1 MRKLLAMLVF
11 LYTCKLALSQVTLS
25 GVVLD
30 SATREPLSNTL
41 IALKSNHVIANE
53 KGRFIFPNLSEGN
66 HHLMISHVGCDD
78 VHLEILLVKDTFI
91 NLFIPHHLHSLT
103 EIVKR
108 ASSNVDAGVQLI
120 EGVSRKK
127 LEHLAAVSISD
138 ALQEVSGVHFL
149 RTGASIAKPLINGM
163 HSNRVSIINDDSK
176 QEGQQWG
183 REHSPEID
191 PLSAGSLE
199 VIKGA
204 STLRFGGDAMGGVI
218 RLLPAK
224 FDDTSY
230 NRLTFLTK
238 LESNPRGG
246 LVGLKYDNYNVKT
259 ALGQRFVFNAK
270 RNGDSRS
277 SEHYLSNT
285 GFYQLSGSYFGLL
298 KRNNNEWSLNASYF
312 GQKLGILSSSH
323 IGNLT
328 DLNRALASDT
338 PLIINPFTYEIGLPS
353 QVIHH
358 FTGKLKW
365 KYASERIGEL
375 TASYTVQNN
384 QRQEFDSHRG
394 SKGAALDLNLWT
406 QQLNLWVVKPVNQF
420 KLQYG
425 AMGESQQNKFQGRYF
440 IPNYL
445 RYKSGAFAILT
456 AEKSRSIVEA
466 GLRYDYQYVSTF
478 RYQKEILLNEK
489 FNYSGLSANLSG
501 WLKVNEDIKTYFS
514 LSTRVRNPDINE
526 LFSDGLHHGSAQ
538 LEFGS
543 LEMTKERAYSLS
555 SAIHYAHNKL
565 RFRVEPF
572 YHYFQNFIYL
582 KPSGETQL
590 SIRGAFPVFNYVQ
603 TNARFL
609 GSDIDLQYQLNNH
622 WSTQI
627 DASFLWVKDIKNN
640 RYIFGIPSQRIK
652 GELKYAII
660 DRLGLRN
667 GHFRFGAQYVARQN
681 RVEDDEDFAVSPSDY
696 FLLHSEIGA
705 HYKKTPLH
713 FSLGINNLLNT
724 SYRDYMNRYRYY
736 ADDLGRNFYIIIN
749 YTI

>member
-1 MRKLLAMLVF
+1 
-11 LYTCKLALSQVTLS
+11 
-25 GVVLD
+25 
-30 SATREPLSNTL
+30 
-41 IALKSNHVIANE
+41 
-53 KGRFIFPNLSEGN
+53 
-66 HHLMISHVGCDD
+66 
-78 VHLEILLVKDTFI
+78 
-91 NLFIPHHLHSLT
+91 
-103 EIVKR
+103 
-108 ASSNVDAGVQLI
+108 
-120 EGVSRKK
+120 
-127 LEHLAAVSISD
+127 
-138 ALQEVSGVHFL
+138 
-149 RTGASIAKPLINGM
+149 
-163 HSNRVSIINDDSK
+163 
-176 QEGQQWG
+176 
-183 REHSPEID
+183 
-191 PLSAGSLE
+191 
-199 VIKGA
+199 
-204 STLRFGGDAMGGVI
+204 
-218 RLLPAK
+218 LPAK

-277 SEHYLSNT
+277 SKHYLSNT

-406 QQLNLWVVKPVNQF
+406 QQLNLWVVKPINQF

-445 RYKSGAFAILT
+445 RYTSGAFAILT
-456 AEKSRSIVEA
+456 AEKSRSLVEA

-514 LSTRVRNPDINE
+514 LSTRMRNPDINE
-526 LFSDGLHHGSAQ
+526 L
-538 LEFGS
+538 
-543 LEMTKERAYSLS
+543 
-555 SAIHYAHNKL
+555 
-565 RFRVEPF
+565 
-572 YHYFQNFIYL
+572 
-582 KPSGETQL
+582 
-590 SIRGAFPVFNYVQ
+590 
-603 TNARFL
+603 
-609 GSDIDLQYQLNNH
+609 
-622 WSTQI
+622 
-627 DASFLWVKDIKNN
+627 
-640 RYIFGIPSQRIK
+640 
-652 GELKYAII
+652 
-660 DRLGLRN
+660 
-667 GHFRFGAQYVARQN
+667 
-681 RVEDDEDFAVSPSDY
+681 
-696 FLLHSEIGA
+696 
-705 HYKKTPLH
+705 
-713 FSLGINNLLNT
+713 
-724 SYRDYMNRYRYY
+724 
-736 ADDLGRNFYIIIN
+736 
-749 YTI
+749 YT